1 MKMNRLFLFQWLLL
15 LLLFIF
21 TKTSISLKLHK
32 IPRLTPLVENII
44 QDFNTLSSSS
54 IRILPKG
61 FETYYYT
68 QTLDHFNYGPKSYK
82 TFKQRYII
90 NSNYWGGSNSSSPI
104 FAYLGAESSIDG
116 DPSSIGFLTN
126 FAPQF
131 KALLVYMEHRFY
143 GKSRPFGTMEE
154 ALKDEDIRGYFN
166 SAQAIADYAQL
177 LLHIKEK
184 YSAQKAPIIVI
195 GGSYG
200 GMLASWFRMKYPHIA
215 LGALASSAPILY
227 FDNITPQ
234 NGYYSIVS
242 KDFKLRDASELK
254 DYLDEHYSVAAQYN
268 QPPIYPVTTLCGGID
283 GAPKGSHILDQI
295 HAGIVAFAGKRPC
308 YNTNTTPSETGLGWR
323 WQDIKLILHK
333 FASNIIFSNGLR
345 DPYSSAGVL
354 KDISPN
360 LRAVYTR
367 NDSID
372 SDPLDIGF
380 LTDFAPQF
388 KALLVYIEHRYYG
401 KSKPFETMEEAL
413 KDEDIRGYF
422 NSAQAIADYAEILL
436 HIKEK
441 YSAQMSPI
449 IVIGGSYGG
458 MLASWFRLKYPHI
471 ALSALASSAPILYFD
486 NITPQ
491 NGYYSIVSKD
501 FKYNDPPSYPVTT
514 LCGGIDH
521 GAPKGSHVLD
531 RIHAG
536 IVAYEGNLSCY
547 NTIYT
552 PSESDMGWA
561 WQTCSEMVTPIRRDE
576 NDTMFFSEPFN
587 LDEFMKDCKKKYGVS
602 PRPHWITTY
611 YGGHTRRNKVRN
623 EIIREKVGVTSV
635 KDKMREVRL
644 RWFGHVMR
652 READAPIRRCERL
665 AMDSYVLGGVED
677 IKLILY
683 KFASNIIFSNGLRDP
698 YGSGGILQDISHSL
712 PAVYTRNGS
721 HCLDIL
727 TAKPSDPEWLNMQR
741 KTEVEIIEGWM
752 TQYYVD
758 LWKNS
763 LKN

>member
-1 MKMNRLFLFQWLLL
+1 MNNRLFLFQWLLL

-21 TKTSISLKLHK
+21 TKTSISSKLHK
-32 IPRLTPLVENII
+32 IPRLTPLRDQNIN
-44 QDFNTLSSSS
+44 QESNSTN
-54 IRILPKG
+54 LPKE

-90 NSNYWGGSNSSSPI
+90 NSKYWGGSNSSSPI
-104 FAYLGAESSIDG
+104 FAYFGAE
-116 DPSSIGFLTN
+116 
-126 FAPQF
+126 
-131 KALLVYMEHRFY
+131 
-143 GKSRPFGTMEE
+143 
-154 ALKDEDIRGYFN
+154 
-166 SAQAIADYAQL
+166 
-177 LLHIKEK
+177 
-184 YSAQKAPIIVI
+184 
-195 GGSYG
+195 
-200 GMLASWFRMKYPHIA
+200 
-215 LGALASSAPILY
+215 
-227 FDNITPQ
+227 
-234 NGYYSIVS
+234 
-242 KDFKLRDASELK
+242 
-254 DYLDEHYSVAAQYN
+254 
-268 QPPIYPVTTLCGGID
+268 
-283 GAPKGSHILDQI
+283 
-295 HAGIVAFAGKRPC
+295 
-308 YNTNTTPSETGLGWR
+308 
-323 WQDIKLILHK
+323 
-333 FASNIIFSNGLR
+333 
-345 DPYSSAGVL
+345 
-354 KDISPN
+354 
-360 LRAVYTR
+360 
-367 NDSID
+367 DSID

-401 KSKPFETMEEAL
+401 KSKPFEIMEEAL

-471 ALSALASSAPILYFD
+471 ALGALSSSAPILYFD

-501 FKYNDPPSYPVTT
+501 FKEGSKSCYRTIRKSWSIIDRIASKNNGLSYLSQKFKTCSQLNDSFELKDYLNFKYSSAAQYNDPPSYAVTT

-561 WQTCSEMVTPIRRDE
+561 WQTCSEMVTPIGRGE

-611 YGGHTRRNKVRN
+611 YGGH
-623 EIIREKVGVTSV
+623 
-635 KDKMREVRL
+635 
-644 RWFGHVMR
+644 
-652 READAPIRRCERL
+652 
-665 AMDSYVLGGVED
+665 D

-683 KFASNIIFSNGLRDP
+683 KFASNIILSNGLRDP

-727 TAKPSDPEWLNMQR
+727 TAKPSDAEWLNMQR

-763 LKN
+763 LKI